1 MIRIFIFFLISL
13 ILVNCSLNENSKI
26 WGKKKK
32 NIVNKNIEIVFDKKK
47 ISYKELNPNI
57 NLNLSKVN
65 IKNNIFDKKNNFG
78 MQNYPG
84 ELKKIKNFKFS
95 KFNNENVSDLAPL
108 FLKNGVVFFDNKGS
122 VIRFDDK
129 QKIIWKKNYYSKF
142 EKKNNPKLSFA
153 LSDKTLVVVDNL
165 SNLFSINLETGDL
178 IWKNKSD
185 YPFNSEIKTFNDKFF
200 AIDIKNVLRCYFIKD
215 GSECWNIETE
225 KTLTITSS
233 KNSLLIGDNIVYFIN
248 NLGDLTAV
256 EISSGDL
263 LWQLP
268 TQSRD
273 IINVTYNFKNSRLVS
288 DSKSIFFSNNKNEFY
303 SIDLKNGSINWINN
317 ISSSLTPILVDNLI
331 ITVSDN
337 GYLFVVDKE
346 KGNIIKIKDIYKI
359 YKDKKR
365 KKKIKP
371 IGFSISQ
378 DKIYISGN
386 DGKLIILE
394 LKTGNVLNVEK
405 IARNIMSKPFLYN
418 NHLFMIK
425 NGAVIQ
431 YK

>member
-1 MIRIFIFFLISL
+1 VIRIFIFFLISL

-78 MQNYPG
+78 MQNYSG
-84 ELKKIKNFKFS
+84 KLKKIKNFKFS
-95 KFNNENVSDLAPL
+95 KFNNENDSDLVPL

-122 VIRFDDK
+122 VIRFDDN
-129 QKIIWKKNYYSKF
+129 QKIVWKKNYYSKF

-178 IWKNKSD
+178 IWKNKND

-317 ISSSLTPILVDNLI
+317 ISSSLTPILIDNLI

-365 KKKIKP
+365 KKKIKL